1 MDTMRD
7 RFAPVVS
14 RLLDEDP
21 RVAVVLA
28 AIGTDAFA
36 GAARRHPDRV
46 VDVGIREQLLIGTAA
61 GLALTGLRPVA
72 HTFASFLVE
81 RPFEQVKLDLGH
93 QEAGAVLVSA
103 AASFDWPAGGYTH
116 MAPGDVALLDT
127 LDGWTVHVPGHP
139 DEAETLLRHAVAAG
153 DDKVYVRL
161 SVQANGQALPV
172 DGERFRTVREGRSG
186 VVVAVG
192 PMLDAVLAA
201 TKGLDVTVLYA
212 TTVRPFDGA
221 ALRRATETAGAD
233 VVLVEPYL
241 AGTSTAA
248 ANDALSDVPHRLL
261 GLGVGRRELR
271 RYGRPE
277 EHVAAH
283 GLDARSLRERIA
295 GFLGAAWRQESA
307 RMSRSSP
314 SSSMA
319 SSRARTQ
326 ANWDSWSAIQ
336 NFPGSASTSSS
347 RSSLGQR
354 TAREVSS
361 SGSVA
366 NIFPAT
372 RNVGMLQAIF
382 SVVSGRD
389 RAIRRTSSASGMA
402 GTVSARTD
410 NHLVRAVAG
419 MRLQ

>member
-7 RFAPVVS
+7 RLAPVLS

-28 AIGTDAFA
+28 EIGRDGFT
-36 GAARRHPDRV
+36 AAQRRHPDRLIN
-46 VDVGIREQLLIGTAA
+46 VGIREQLLVGAGA
-61 GLALTGLRPVA
+61 GLALTGMRPVL

-161 SVQANGQALPV
+161 STQSNGQGRPV
-172 DGERFRTVREGRSG
+172 DGARFWTLREGRSG

-192 PMLDAVLAA
+192 PLLDPVLAS
-201 TKGLDVTVLYA
+201 TEGLDVTVLYA
-212 TTVRPFDGA
+212 TTVRPFDTA
-221 ALRRATETAGAD
+221 ALRRATSTAGTD

-248 ANDALSDVPHRLL
+248 ANDALHDVPHRVL
-261 GLGVGRRELR
+261 GLGVGRAELR
-271 RYGRPE
+271 RYGRVE
-277 EHVAAH
+277 EHTAAH
-283 GLDARSLRERIA
+283 GLDARSLRRRISA
-295 GFLGAAWRQESA
+295 FLG
-307 RMSRSSP
+307 
-314 SSSMA
+314 
-319 SSRARTQ
+319 
-326 ANWDSWSAIQ
+326 
-336 NFPGSASTSSS
+336 
-347 RSSLGQR
+347 
-354 TAREVSS
+354 
-361 SGSVA
+361 SGSDA
-366 NIFPAT
+366 
-372 RNVGMLQAIF
+372 
-382 SVVSGRD
+382 
-389 RAIRRTSSASGMA
+389 A
-402 GTVSARTD
+402 GV
-410 NHLVRAVAG
+410 
-419 MRLQ
+419 

>member
-28 AIGTDAFA
+28 EIGADGFA
-36 GAARRHPDRV
+36 EARRRHPDRV
-46 VDVGIREQLLIGTAA
+46 INVGIREQLLIGTGA
-61 GLALTGLRPVA
+61 GLALTGLRPVV

-93 QEAGAVLVSA
+93 QDAGAVLVSA
-103 AASFDWPAGGYTH
+103 AASFDWPAGGFTH

-161 SVQANGQALPV
+161 SVQANAHPLGV
-172 DGERFRTVREGRSG
+172 DGSRFRTVREGREG

-201 TKGLDVTVLYA
+201 TEGRDVTVLYA
-212 TTVRPFDGA
+212 TTVRPFDAA
-221 ALRRATETAGAD
+221 ALRGATETAGTD

-241 AGTSTAA
+241 AGTSTSAA
-248 ANDALSDVPHRLL
+248 GDALADVPHRVL

-271 RYGRPE
+271 RYGTME
-277 EHVAAH
+277 EHLVAH
-283 GLDARSLRERIA
+283 GLDARSLRERIDA
-295 GFLGAAWRQESA
+295 FLAAR
-307 RMSRSSP
+307 
-314 SSSMA
+314 
-319 SSRARTQ
+319 
-326 ANWDSWSAIQ
+326 
-336 NFPGSASTSSS
+336 
-347 RSSLGQR
+347 
-354 TAREVSS
+354 
-361 SGSVA
+361 
-366 NIFPAT
+366 
-372 RNVGMLQAIF
+372 VG
-382 SVVSGRD
+382 V
-389 RAIRRTSSASGMA
+389 
-402 GTVSARTD
+402 
-410 NHLVRAVAG
+410 
-419 MRLQ
+419 

>member
-7 RFAPVVS
+7 RFTAVAS

-28 AIGTDAFA
+28 EIGRDGFTE
-36 GAARRHPDRV
+36 AARRHPDRV
-46 VDVGIREQLLIGTAA
+46 VNVGIREQLLVGAGA
-61 GLALTGLRPVA
+61 GLALTGLRPVL

-93 QEAGAVLVSA
+93 QDVGAVLVSA

-161 SVQANGQALPV
+161 SLQANREALPV

-192 PMLDAVLAA
+192 PLLDNVLAA
-201 TKGLDVTVLYA
+201 TEGLDVTVLYA
-212 TTVRPFDGA
+212 TTVRPFDAA
-221 ALRRATETAGAD
+221 ALRRAVRVAGAD
-233 VVLVEPYL
+233 VVVVEPYL

-248 ANDALSDVPHRLL
+248 ANDALADVPHRVL

-271 RYGRPE
+271 RYGTIE
-277 EHVAAH
+277 EHVTAH
-283 GLDARSLRERIA
+283 GLDARSLRERVGA
-295 GFLGAAWRQESA
+295 FLT
-307 RMSRSSP
+307 P
-314 SSSMA
+314 
-319 SSRARTQ
+319 
-326 ANWDSWSAIQ
+326 
-336 NFPGSASTSSS
+336 
-347 RSSLGQR
+347 
-354 TAREVSS
+354 
-361 SGSVA
+361 
-366 NIFPAT
+366 
-372 RNVGMLQAIF
+372 
-382 SVVSGRD
+382 
-389 RAIRRTSSASGMA
+389 
-402 GTVSARTD
+402 
-410 NHLVRAVAG
+410 
-419 MRLQ
+419 

>member
-28 AIGTDAFA
+28 AIGTDGFA
-36 GAARRHPDRV
+36 GAARRHPGRV
-46 VDVGIREQLLIGTAA
+46 VDVGIREQLLIGAAA
-61 GLALTGLRPVA
+61 GLALTGLRPVV

-93 QEAGAVLVSA
+93 QDTGAVLVSA

-201 TKGLDVTVLYA
+201 TEGLDVTVLYA

-221 ALRRATETAGAD
+221 TLRRATETAGTD

-248 ANDALSDVPHRLL
+248 ANDALSDVPHRVL

-271 RYGRPE
+271 RYGQVE

-283 GLDARSLRERIA
+283 GLDARSLRERIGGFVGA
-295 GFLGAAWRQESA
+295 G
-307 RMSRSSP
+307 
-314 SSSMA
+314 
-319 SSRARTQ
+319 
-326 ANWDSWSAIQ
+326 
-336 NFPGSASTSSS
+336 
-347 RSSLGQR
+347 
-354 TAREVSS
+354 
-361 SGSVA
+361 
-366 NIFPAT
+366 
-372 RNVGMLQAIF
+372 
-382 SVVSGRD
+382 
-389 RAIRRTSSASGMA
+389 
-402 GTVSARTD
+402 
-410 NHLVRAVAG
+410 VRV
-419 MRLQ
+419 